1 MMDRKIIELD
11 TRHFWATSFD
21 WQIDWRGN
29 AGQAGITGAGQVVF
43 GNQPRWIG
51 RPDFGTFR
59 KDRIRSWR
67 GVIAQARGRY
77 NVFRVKM
84 YDPVRPTWKDMG
96 SPFNGQ
102 PIPHSDGS
110 YFSDGSGYAQGM
122 TAPILETALAGA
134 TSIRIDGDYLGNFIS
149 SGHIFSINDWPYQA
163 TGIEGQGE
171 NAVLYFET
179 PLRRAATPDDE
190 INLNATCLA
199 ALEGDLE
206 GAARIEPALVTR
218 MKLALVEWVGPGRE

>member
-11 TRHFWATSFD
+11 TRYFWATSFD

-29 AGQAGITGAGQVVF
+29 AGQTGVTGAGQVVF
-43 GNQPRWIG
+43 SNQPRWIG
-51 RPDFGTFR
+51 RPDFATFR
-59 KDRIRSWR
+59 RDRIRSWR

-77 NVFRVKM
+77 NAFRVKM
-84 YDPVRPTWKDMG
+84 RDPLRPSWAEMG
-96 SPFNGQ
+96 SAYTGGL
-102 PIPHSDGS
+102 ITHSDGTT
-110 YFSDGSGYAQGM
+110 FSDGSGYTQGI
-122 TAPILETALAGA
+122 TSPILASAAAGA
-134 TSIRIDGDYLGNFIS
+134 TSLQINGDYLGNFIS

-179 PLRRAATPDDE
+179 PLRRAVTPDDE
-190 INLNATCLA
+190 INLDATCLC

-206 GAARIEPALVTR
+206 GASRVEPADIART
-218 MKLALVEWVGPGRE
+218 KLSLVEWVGPGRE

>member
-1 MMDRKIIELD
+1 MMDRKVIELD
-11 TRHFWATSFD
+11 TAYFWSDAFE

-29 AGQAGITGAGQVVF
+29 AGQAGVTGAGQVVF

-51 RPDFGTFR
+51 KPNFKTFR
-59 KDRIRSWR
+59 RDKIRSWR

-84 YDPVRPTWKDMG
+84 HDPLRPTWREMG
-96 SPFNGQ
+96 SAYSGGL
-102 PIPHSDGS
+102 IAHSDGS
-110 YFSDGSGYAQGM
+110 TFSDGSGYTQGV
-122 TAPILETALAGA
+122 TAPILETAAAGS
-134 TSIRIDGDYLGNFIS
+134 TSIRINADYLGNFIS

-171 NAVLYFET
+171 DAVLYFET

-190 INLNATCLA
+190 VNLDATCLA

-206 GAARIEPALVTR
+206 GASRVELAEIARVNLS
-218 MKLALVEWVGPGRE
+218 LVEWVGPGRE